1 MRPLISSLALIA
13 GFQAEAAL
21 NITPPQL
28 APDQDGIVAT
38 EVRSS
43 LSTPTRWSVR
53 VTPWD
58 PLAPSQERG
67 ASLPIVSK
75 ESSGPSSTATPPL
88 GVDVSPRFFS
98 LAGSG
103 RQMIRA
109 KVFDR
114 SRYYRLVIEQIPLES
129 PTDPGVNFRFRFS
142 LPIYRS
148 PTDPLIPP
156 GLSIP

>member
-1 MRPLISSLALIA
+1 MRLPISLLMLITGIKAH
-13 GFQAEAAL
+13 AAL

-58 PLAPSQERG
+58 PLAPSPERG
-67 ASLPIVSK
+67 AALPIVSK
-75 ESSGPSSTATPPL
+75 DSGPSLIANPPL

-129 PTDPGVNFRFRFS
+129 PTDPGINFRFRFS

>member
-1 MRPLISSLALIA
+1 MRPPILLLMLITGMPAH
-13 GFQAEAAL
+13 AAL

-58 PLAPSQERG
+58 PLAPSPERG
-67 ASLPIVSK
+67 SALPIVSK
-75 ESSGPSSTATPPL
+75 DSGPSSIANPPL

-129 PTDPGVNFRFRFS
+129 PTDPGINFRFRFS

>member
-1 MRPLISSLALIA
+1 MRALISLLLMIA
-13 GFQAEAAL
+13 SAPTQAAL

-58 PLAPSQERG
+58 PLAPSQGSG
-67 ASLPIVSK
+67 ATLPIV
-75 ESSGPSSTATPPL
+75 SSGPSSIVSPPL

>member
-1 MRPLISSLALIA
+1 MRPLLSLLLVAA
-13 GFQAEAAL
+13 GIEAHAGL

-58 PLAPSQERG
+58 PAAPSQEG
-67 ASLPIVSK
+67 SGTLPIVSK
-75 ESSGPSSTATPPL
+75 ESAPTSITLSPL
-88 GVDVSPRFFS
+88 GVEVSPRFFS

-129 PTDPGVNFRFRFS
+129 PSDPGVNFRFRFS

-148 PTDPLIPP
+148 AIDPLIPP

>member
-1 MRPLISSLALIA
+1 MRTLLFLTLLAGTPAL
-13 GFQAEAAL
+13 AAL

-28 APDQDGIVAT
+28 APDQEGIVAT

-53 VTPWD
+53 VAPWD
-58 PLAPSQERG
+58 PLAPPQERG
-67 ASLPIVSK
+67 GNLPVANKGQSQQVN
-75 ESSGPSSTATPPL
+75 GLPPL

-98 LAGSG
+98 LAGAG

-114 SRYYRLVIEQIPLES
+114 SRYYRLIIEQIPLES
-129 PTDPGVNFRFRFS
+129 PSDPGVNFRFRFS

-148 PTDPLIPP
+148 ANDPLIPP
-156 GLSIP
+156 GISIP

>member
-1 MRPLISSLALIA
+1 MRLLISLLTLIA
-13 GFQAEAAL
+13 GMPVQAAL

-58 PLAPSQERG
+58 PLAPSPERG
-67 ASLPIVSK
+67 ATLPIASK
-75 ESSGPSSTATPPL
+75 EGSPPSMANSPL

-98 LAGSG
+98 LASSG

-114 SRYYRLVIEQIPLES
+114 SQYYRLVIEQIPLES
-129 PTDPGVNFRFRFS
+129 PTDPGINFRFRFS

>member
-1 MRPLISSLALIA
+1 MRLPIFLLMLIT
-13 GFQAEAAL
+13 GMQAQAAL

-58 PLAPSQERG
+58 PLAPSTERG
-67 ASLPIVSK
+67 AALPIASK
-75 ESSGPSSTATPPL
+75 DSGPPSAAYPPL

-114 SRYYRLVIEQIPLES
+114 SQYYRLVIEQIPLES

>member
-1 MRPLISSLALIA
+1 MRSILLLILAMA
-13 GFQAEAAL
+13 GLPTQAAL

-53 VTPWD
+53 VAPWD
-58 PLAPSQERG
+58 PTAPSQERS
-67 ASLPIVSK
+67 ANLPIVSK
-75 ESSGPSSTATPPL
+75 ETTQAPIGLSPL

-114 SRYYRLVIEQIPLES
+114 SRYYRLIIEQIPLES
-129 PTDPGVNFRFRFS
+129 VSDPGVNFRFRFS

-148 PTDPLIPP
+148 PNDPLIPP
-156 GLSIP
+156 GISIP